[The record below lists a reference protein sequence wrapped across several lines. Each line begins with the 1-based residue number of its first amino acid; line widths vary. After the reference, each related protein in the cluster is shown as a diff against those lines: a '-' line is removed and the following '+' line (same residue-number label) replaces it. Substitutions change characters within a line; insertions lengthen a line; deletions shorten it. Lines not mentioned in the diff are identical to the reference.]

1 MKNNKRT
8 SLLLGSFITLII
20 CLSPYL
26 LYMHTNVPE
35 GALEIKTIF
44 GTIKAGYYYPD
55 LQIYIYYFFSKF
67 APLLLLLVWFIT
79 CKHWWVHAIII
90 PITVYLFQLI
100 SVINDNGDYVDE
112 VTFIYTIPITLIIIV
127 LLYFARNRISVYIQA
142 VDLKKE
148 MDQKMKI
155 PKSIEQ

>member
-20 CLSPYL
+20 CVSPYL
-26 LYMHTNVPE
+26 LYVHNNIPDDLTEV
-35 GALEIKTIF
+35 KTF
-44 GTIKAGYYYPD
+44 LGTIKAGYYPSVTTYV
-55 LQIYIYYFFSKF
+55 YFVFAKF
-67 APLLLLLVWFIT
+67 VPLLLLLIWFIT
-79 CKHWWVHAIII
+79 CKHWWVHALII

-100 SVINDNGDYVDE
+100 SVINDSEDYVDE

-142 VDLKKE
+142 IDLKRE
-148 MDQKMKI
+148 MDENMKF
-155 PKSIEQ
+155 PKPLD